1 MKDNRKVV
9 LIGTGMV
16 GMSMAYSLMN
26 TGGIDELVLI
36 DIDEEKAKGEAMDL
50 NHGLPYSMNKMV
62 IKAGNYNECRDA
74 DIVVICAGANQ
85 KEGQTRLELTKV
97 NTRIIKDISL
107 KIKYSGFQGIVIVA
121 SNPVDILSYVV
132 YEVMGIDKSKVI
144 GTGTLLDTAR
154 MRYLLSEYL
163 DVSSDDIEA
172 YILGEHGDSSFVPW
186 MNTYI
191 GCKSMM
197 EYIVEMN
204 IDMNEMHK
212 IYKEVQQAAYEI
224 IKRKNA
230 TYYGIGLSLN
240 RLITAILSDE
250 NAVLTVSAYQQG
262 EYKQEGLYIGV
273 PAIINRQGIS
283 KIMTL
288 HLNNVDQHK
297 FDRSCET
304 LKEMIDGE
312 LEAIINS

>member
-1 MKDNRKVV
+1 
-9 LIGTGMV
+9 
-16 GMSMAYSLMN
+16 
-26 TGGIDELVLI
+26 
-36 DIDEEKAKGEAMDL
+36 
-50 NHGLPYSMNKMV
+50 
-62 IKAGNYNECRDA
+62 
-74 DIVVICAGANQ
+74 
-85 KEGQTRLELTKV
+85 
-97 NTRIIKDISL
+97 
-107 KIKYSGFQGIVIVA
+107 
-121 SNPVDILSYVV
+121 
-132 YEVMGIDKSKVI
+132 
-144 GTGTLLDTAR
+144 
-154 MRYLLSEYL
+154 
-163 DVSSDDIEA
+163 
-172 YILGEHGDSSFVPW
+172 
-186 MNTYI
+186 
-191 GCKSMM
+191 
-197 EYIVEMN
+197 VEMN

>member
-1 MKDNRKVV
+1 
-9 LIGTGMV
+9 
-16 GMSMAYSLMN
+16 MN
-26 TGGIDELVLI
+26 
-36 DIDEEKAKGEAMDL
+36 
-50 NHGLPYSMNKMV
+50 
-62 IKAGNYNECRDA
+62 
-74 DIVVICAGANQ
+74 
-85 KEGQTRLELTKV
+85 
-97 NTRIIKDISL
+97 ISSTN
-107 KIKYSGFQGIVIVA
+107 IH
-121 SNPVDILSYVV
+121 
-132 YEVMGIDKSKVI
+132 
-144 GTGTLLDTAR
+144 
-154 MRYLLSEYL
+154 
-163 DVSSDDIEA
+163 A

-212 IYKEVQQAAYEI
+212 IYKEVQQA
-224 IKRKNA
+224 
-230 TYYGIGLSLN
+230 
-240 RLITAILSDE
+240 
-250 NAVLTVSAYQQG
+250 